1 MKAHRNWWKRRS
13 VLLGALCV
21 LGGLAFAVGE
31 ARAGSL
37 EILVTESGGPTIPIF
52 DNGALDND
60 FAIGVINVNTILV
73 NLSLVN
79 YQFTALGAQSN
90 SPGALSAGTISQDG
104 TVQLLL
110 GGTGSITILAA
121 DVDYSLPGGSSRTL
135 LSSASDTYTNANKG
149 SSQGFTSWFNPSNT
163 LGGKEVSSPTLTLNS
178 SSSFPNS
185 HGSDAAPTGASLS
198 TPYGLTD
205 QMVITL
211 TGGTVGA
218 LAQDQFSGSTVI
230 TDAAVPEP
238 ASIALLGIGMTGL
251 LAFRRRLKK
260 RASA

>member
-1 MKAHRNWWKRRS
+1 M
-13 VLLGALCV
+13 
-21 LGGLAFAVGE
+21 AFAVGE

-37 EILVTESGGPTIPIF
+37 ALLVMETGGPTIPIV
-52 DNGALDND
+52 DNGGLDSD
-60 FAIGVINVNTILV
+60 PTIGVINANATLV

-90 SPGALSAGTISQDG
+90 SPGALSVGTISQNG

-110 GGTGSITILAA
+110 GGTGSVSILAT

-135 LSSASDTYTNANKG
+135 LSSASDTFTNADKG
-149 SSQGFTSWFNPSNT
+149 SSQGFTSWFNSSNT
-163 LGGKEVSSPTLTLNS
+163 FAAKESSSPTVTLNS

-185 HGSDAAPTGASLS
+185 HGGDATPAAATLS
-198 TPYGLTD
+198 APYGLTD
-205 QMVITL
+205 QMVISL
-211 TGGTVGA
+211 SGGALGA
-218 LAQDQFSGSTVI
+218 LAQAQFAGSTVI

-251 LAFRRRLKK
+251 LAFRRHLKK
-260 RASA
+260 RARA